1 MSMKIPKIQYIILF
15 FMMILDL
22 EFLNLVDTARFNI
35 LGIYYSDLVFIF
47 CFLIF
52 VAELLCSGPRIK
64 INASLAII
72 SSFLMIACFSAKS
85 AQLSYNQSFFA
96 GMAAQREWLSWILLI
111 YPIYNWV
118 KNKKIT
124 VEGIQK
130 CMKYVCRVYA
140 MICILQFF
148 LYNHVNFTYVMTNSR
163 YGGAR
168 LYFNTAYFSIMIC
181 IIIDEFFNKNITRKK
196 KFLDLIE
203 LVAYFFVIAVITK
216 GRMATI
222 ALVAS
227 IVIFLTF
234 RKSISL
240 PKKLLVIFC
249 VAVCVAI
256 FTCSTMGQDI
266 LNSING
272 VSSTTD
278 TLGVRDAA
286 RSYYIDKTFSSTRT
300 LFLGYGVPNIHN
312 QTAMKIS
319 NPLWQSMGDARFY
332 LSDVGIVGIFFQY
345 GLLGISLLIGL
356 TFFMLKKF
364 ASIYKKQGKT
374 QYLQYLVLD
383 IITWASLTPTL
394 FSTSILGVI
403 LLTIAFIEKNYH
415 TSIKNKDMV

>member
-1 MSMKIPKIQYIILF
+1 MRIKKPRIHYIILF
-15 FMMILDL
+15 FLMILDL
-22 EFLNLVDTARFNI
+22 EFLNLVDIARFNI
-35 LGIYYSDLVFIF
+35 LGMYYSDIIF
-47 CFLIF
+47 VVSILIF
-52 VAELLCSGPRIK
+52 IAELFCSGFRIK
-64 INASLAII
+64 IDASLAVIF
-72 SSFLMIACFSAKS
+72 SFLMIACFSAKS
-85 AQLSYNQSFFA
+85 AQLSYNQSFLA
-96 GMAAQREWLSWILLI
+96 GIAAQREWLSWVLLI
-111 YPIYNWV
+111 YPIYSWI

-124 VEGIQK
+124 VDGIQK
-130 CMKYVCRVYA
+130 CMRYVCRGYA

-148 LYNHVNFTYVMTNSR
+148 LYNFVNFTYVMTNSR
-163 YGGAR
+163 YGNVR

-181 IIIDEFFNKNITRKK
+181 IIIDELFNKNLTRKQRI
-196 KFLDLIE
+196 LDLIE
-203 LVAYFFVIAVITK
+203 FAAYFFVIAVITK

-227 IVIFLTF
+227 IVIFLIF

-240 PKKLLVIFC
+240 PKKLLIIFC
-249 VAVCVAI
+249 VTICVAI
-256 FTCSTMGQDI
+256 FTYSTMGQDI
-266 LNSING
+266 LNTING
-272 VSSTTD
+272 VSKTTD

-312 QTAMKIS
+312 QIAMNVS

-332 LSDVGIVGIFFQY
+332 LTDVGIVGIFFQY

-364 ASIYKKQGKT
+364 VSIYIGQGKT

-383 IITWASLTPTL
+383 IVTWASLTPTL

-403 LLTIAFIEKNYH
+403 LLTTALIAKNYH

>member
-1 MSMKIPKIQYIILF
+1 MRIKKPKIQYIILF
-15 FMMILDL
+15 FLMILDL

-35 LGIYYSDLVFIF
+35 LGIYYSDIVFIF
-47 CFLIF
+47 CILIF
-52 VAELLCSGPRIK
+52 IAELFCSGFRIK
-64 INASLAII
+64 IDASLAVIF
-72 SSFLMIACFSAKS
+72 SFLMIACFSAKS
-85 AQLSYNQSFFA
+85 AQLSYNQSFLA
-96 GMAAQREWLSWILLI
+96 GIAAQREWLSWVLLI
-111 YPIYNWV
+111 YPIYSWI

-124 VEGIQK
+124 VDGIQK
-130 CMKYVCRVYA
+130 CMRYVCRGYA

-148 LYNHVNFTYVMTNSR
+148 LYNFVNFTYVMTNSR
-163 YGGAR
+163 YGNVR

-181 IIIDEFFNKNITRKK
+181 IIIDELFNKNLTRKQRI
-196 KFLDLIE
+196 LDLIE
-203 LVAYFFVIAVITK
+203 FAAYFFVIAVITK

-227 IVIFLTF
+227 IVIFLIF

-240 PKKLLVIFC
+240 PKKLLIIFC
-249 VAVCVAI
+249 VTICVAI
-256 FTCSTMGQDI
+256 FTYSTMGQDI
-266 LNSING
+266 LNTING
-272 VSSTTD
+272 VSKTTD

-312 QTAMKIS
+312 QIAMNVS

-332 LSDVGIVGIFFQY
+332 LTDVGIVGIFFQY

-364 ASIYKKQGKT
+364 VSIYIGQGKT

-383 IITWASLTPTL
+383 IVTWASLTPTL

-403 LLTIAFIEKNYH
+403 LLTTALIAKNYH
-415 TSIKNKDMV
+415 ISIKKR

>member
-1 MSMKIPKIQYIILF
+1 MRIKKPRIHYIILF
-15 FMMILDL
+15 FLMILDL
-22 EFLNLVDTARFNI
+22 EFLNLVDIARFNI
-35 LGIYYSDLVFIF
+35 LGMYYSDIIF
-47 CFLIF
+47 VVSILIF
-52 VAELLCSGPRIK
+52 IAELFCSGFRIK
-64 INASLAII
+64 IDASLAVIF
-72 SSFLMIACFSAKS
+72 SFLMIACFSAKS
-85 AQLSYNQSFFA
+85 AQLSYNQSFLA
-96 GMAAQREWLSWILLI
+96 GIAAQREWLSWVLLI
-111 YPIYNWV
+111 YPIYSWI

-124 VEGIQK
+124 VDGIQK
-130 CMKYVCRVYA
+130 CMRYVCRGYA

-148 LYNHVNFTYVMTNSR
+148 LYNFVNFTYVMTNSR
-163 YGGAR
+163 YGNVR

-181 IIIDEFFNKNITRKK
+181 IIIDELFNKNITRKQK
-196 KFLDLIE
+196 VIDLIE
-203 LVAYFFVIAVITK
+203 FAAYFFVIAVITK

-227 IVIFLTF
+227 IVIFLIF

-240 PKKLLVIFC
+240 PKKLLIIFC
-249 VAVCVAI
+249 VTICVAI
-256 FTCSTMGQDI
+256 FTYSTMGQDI
-266 LNSING
+266 LNTING
-272 VSSTTD
+272 VSKTTD

-312 QTAMKIS
+312 QIAMNVS

-332 LSDVGIVGIFFQY
+332 LTDVGIVGIFFQY

-364 ASIYKKQGKT
+364 VSIYIGQGKT

-383 IITWASLTPTL
+383 IVTWASLTPTL

-403 LLTIAFIEKNYH
+403 LLTTALIAKNYH